1 MSGLQAGM
9 TIEVSDCLVK
19 TLALRYLRPE
29 ILCRPRETSA
39 HVRHI
44 EDGGRA
50 RSRGDLLANR
60 MANRIRSVVV
70 FLPQSIYMMSV

>member
-60 MANRIRSVVV
+60 IRSVVV